1 MATIESF
8 RTGRCNND
16 YCMMIMQQ
24 VMTHCAKHRIS
35 FILNYVPSE
44 KNLADAP
51 SRNLTEESV
60 EPLSC
65 LQQINDITADD
76 FYKFFSKPHQ
86 HIRHGESTFAFN
98 MVQDRRYAA
107 FAVKCFDKLIS
118 EELDY
123 FVNKPIKRWKTA
135 SAVAKYIE
143 AFNPPESPHLQKII
157 DAFSPGKSVRDL
169 R

>member
-1 MATIESF
+1 
-8 RTGRCNND
+8 
-16 YCMMIMQQ
+16 MI
-24 VMTHCAKHRIS
+24 
-35 FILNYVPSE
+35 
-44 KNLADAP
+44 
-51 SRNLTEESV
+51 
-60 EPLSC
+60 
-65 LQQINDITADD
+65 
-76 FYKFFSKPHQ
+76 
-86 HIRHGESTFAFN
+86 
-98 MVQDRRYAA
+98 QDRRYAA

-143 AFNPPESPHLQKII
+143 AFSPPESPHLQKII